1 MLGDVA
7 ALHVDGGDGLTV
19 LEHGGDGLPGEKG
32 EQEQDAAVA
41 EVGETEVEFII
52 IVIWEVRRVL
62 S

>member
-19 LEHGGDGLPGEKG
+19 LEHGGDGLPGEEG
-32 EQEQDAAVA
+32 EQEQDATVA
-41 EVGETEVEFII
+41 EVGETEVEYFII
-52 IVIWEVRRVL
+52 IIWERRRVL